1 MIKKIM
7 LLTTIVF
14 FSGCAMLNQIGKE
27 SVAKQSGEPEWLLDP
42 YYQNDKIAAVGCA
55 KTHFK
60 GESAQKKL
68 AISRAIDAIATQ
80 NNVTVNNA
88 TLRNKSSSNGQ
99 RGNSSSQSTSLQSV
113 DNVKIST
120 KTKAI
125 YTKPNGEICAWVVQR

>member
-1 MIKKIM
+1 MIKKVI
-7 LLTTIVF
+7 LLATIIF
-14 FSGCAMLNQIGKE
+14 FSGCAMSDLQMGK
-27 SVAKQSGEPEWLLDP
+27 SATKQNGEPEWLLDP

-80 NNVTVNNA
+80 NKVTVNNA